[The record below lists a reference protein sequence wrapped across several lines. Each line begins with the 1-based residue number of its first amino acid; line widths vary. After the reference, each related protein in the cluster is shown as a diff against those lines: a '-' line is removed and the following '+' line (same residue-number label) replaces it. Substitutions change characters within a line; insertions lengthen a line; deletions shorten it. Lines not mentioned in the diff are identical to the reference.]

1 MKIRIENLFMMS
13 LILIAAGRVFC
24 RSPDLFIAGN
34 EPKTNFI
41 RARNEKVHTQRK
53 FVALLKERLL
63 KYSEHDELALG
74 ISYLTGNKDEL
85 TALQK
90 DNMVNVGVMH
100 LIAVSGTHLAIIAG
114 ILSLVFKHFSIISK
128 TYFVLIFCFIYAM
141 MIGIG
146 PSILRALVGL
156 VLMMTIKYFGR
167 NVSVYRITVMIIS
180 ICLIIRPEFV
190 KQIGFWLSVLAYFAI
205 VKIVPLATSYLY
217 GAKDDLK
224 DLYRRPGFLA
234 KSLISSIVISV
245 VTLPISLY
253 FFGKFTWLSILANIV
268 LLPSLPIVMGSVG
281 LIAVL
286 GDLLIFGISLE
297 KILIWPLKIHTHIIN
312 VLAEQ
317 ESSILDFP
325 KKKWWYFLIW
335 LVVFILIRFAE
346 KNIKIGYDDSKK
358 QERGAHDGDEVQK
371 LDTYIIKW
379 YKEIDLGGANGDQK
393 HGINQTLEKT

>member
-24 RSPDLFIAGN
+24 WSPDLFIAGN

-41 RARNEKVHTQRK
+41 RARNEKVYTQRK
-53 FVALLKERLL
+53 FFALLKERLL

-85 TALQK
+85 TTLQK
-90 DNMVNVGVMH
+90 DNMVNAGVMH

-114 ILSLVFKHFSIISK
+114 ILSLIFKHFSIISK

-141 MIGIG
+141 MIGVG

-167 NVSVYRITVMIIS
+167 NVSVYRVMAIIVS
-180 ICLIIRPEFV
+180 TCLIIRPEFV
-190 KQIGFWLSVLAYFAI
+190 KQIGFWFSVLAYFAI
-205 VKIVPLATSYLY
+205 VKIVPLATRYFY
-217 GAKDDLK
+217 GTKDGLK

-245 VTLPISLY
+245 VTLPIGLY
-253 FFGKFTWLSILANIV
+253 CFGKFTWLSILANIV

-281 LIAVL
+281 LIATF

-297 KILIWPLKIHTHIIN
+297 KILIWPLKIHTFVIN
-312 VLAEQ
+312 TLAEQ
-317 ESSILDFP
+317 ESFILELP

-335 LVVFILIRFAE
+335 LIVFGLIRFAE
-346 KNIKIGYDDSKK
+346 KNIEVGYNDGKK
-358 QERGAHDGDEVQK
+358 QERRAHDGDEVQK
-371 LDTYIIKW
+371 LDTYIIEW

-393 HGINQTLEKT
+393 HGVNQAFKKT

>member
-41 RARNEKVHTQRK
+41 RARNEKVYTQRK

-141 MIGIG
+141 MIGFS
-146 PSILRALVGL
+146 PFILRALVGL
-156 VLMMTIKYFGR
+156 ALMMTIKYFGR
-167 NVSVYRITVMIIS
+167 NVSVYRTTVVIVS

-205 VKIVPLATSYLY
+205 VKIVPLVTCYFY
-217 GAKDDLK
+217 GTKDELK

-234 KSLISSIVISV
+234 KSLTSSIVISV
-245 VTLPISLY
+245 ITLPISLY
-253 FFGKFTWLSILANIV
+253 FFGKFTWLSILANMV

-297 KILIWPLKIHTHIIN
+297 KILIWPLKIHTHVIN

-346 KNIKIGYDDSKK
+346 KNIKVGYDNSKK

-379 YKEIDLGGANGDQK
+379 YEEIDLGGANGDQK
-393 HGINQTLEKT
+393 HGVNQAFKKT

>member
-24 RSPDLFIAGN
+24 RSPDLFGVSNNSKASFTRMKVEKPSN
-34 EPKTNFI
+34 EQGFI
-41 RARNEKVHTQRK
+41 K
-53 FVALLKERLL
+53 LLKDKLL

-90 DNMVNVGVMH
+90 DNMKNVGVMH

-114 ILSLVFKHFSIISK
+114 VLSLIFKHFSIIGK

-141 MIGIG
+141 MIGVG

-167 NVSVYRITVMIIS
+167 NVSVYRVMAIIVS
-180 ICLIIRPEFV
+180 ACLIIRPEFV

-205 VKIVPLATSYLY
+205 VKIVPLITRYFY
-217 GAKDDLK
+217 GTKEELK

-245 VTLPISLY
+245 VTLPIGLY
-253 FFGKFTWLSILANIV
+253 CFGKFTWLSILANIV

-281 LIAVL
+281 LISVF
-286 GDLLIFGISLE
+286 GDLVIFGISLE
-297 KILIWPLKIHTHIIN
+297 KILIWPLKIHTFVIN
-312 VLAEQ
+312 TLAEQ
-317 ESSILDFP
+317 ESFILELP

-335 LVVFILIRFAE
+335 LIVFGLIRFTE
-346 KNIKIGYDDSKK
+346 KNIEVGYDDGKK
-358 QERGAHDGDEVQK
+358 QERRAHDGYEVQK

-393 HGINQTLEKT
+393 HGVNQALEKT

>member
-1 MKIRIENLFMMS
+1 MKIRIENLFIAS

-141 MIGIG
+141 MIGFS

-156 VLMMTIKYFGR
+156 ALMMTFRFI
-167 NVSVYRITVMIIS
+167 
-180 ICLIIRPEFV
+180 
-190 KQIGFWLSVLAYFAI
+190 
-205 VKIVPLATSYLY
+205 
-217 GAKDDLK
+217 
-224 DLYRRPGFLA
+224 
-234 KSLISSIVISV
+234 
-245 VTLPISLY
+245 
-253 FFGKFTWLSILANIV
+253 
-268 LLPSLPIVMGSVG
+268 
-281 LIAVL
+281 
-286 GDLLIFGISLE
+286 
-297 KILIWPLKIHTHIIN
+297 
-312 VLAEQ
+312 EQ
-317 ESSILDFP
+317 Q
-325 KKKWWYFLIW
+325 W
-335 LVVFILIRFAE
+335 
-346 KNIKIGYDDSKK
+346 
-358 QERGAHDGDEVQK
+358 
-371 LDTYIIKW
+371 
-379 YKEIDLGGANGDQK
+379 
-393 HGINQTLEKT
+393 

>member
-1 MKIRIENLFMMS
+1 MKIRIENLFIAS

-141 MIGIG
+141 MIGFS

-167 NVSVYRITVMIIS
+167 NVSVYRTTVIIVS

-205 VKIVPLATSYLY
+205 VKIVPLVTRYFY
-217 GAKDDLK
+217 GTRDDLK
-224 DLYRRPGFLA
+224 DFYRRPGFLA
-234 KSLISSIVISV
+234 KSLISSIIISV

-253 FFGKFTWLSILANIV
+253 FFGKFTWLSILANII

-281 LIAVL
+281 LIATF
-286 GDLLIFGISLE
+286 GDLVIFGVSLE
-297 KILIWPLKIHTHIIN
+297 KILIWPLKIHTFVIN
-312 VLAEQ
+312 TLAEQ
-317 ESSILDFP
+317 ESFILELP

-335 LVVFILIRFAE
+335 LIVFGLIRFTE
-346 KNIKIGYDDSKK
+346 KNIEVGYDDGKK
-358 QERGAHDGDEVQK
+358 QERRTHDGDEVQK
-371 LDTYIIKW
+371 LDTYIIEW
-379 YKEIDLGGANGDQK
+379 YKEIDLGGTNGDQK
-393 HGINQTLEKT
+393 NGVNQALEKT

>member
-13 LILIAAGRVFC
+13 LILIAGGRVFC
-24 RSPDLFIAGN
+24 RSPDLFGASEDGKVSFARMKVEKPSN
-34 EPKTNFI
+34 EQGFI
-41 RARNEKVHTQRK
+41 K
-53 FVALLKERLL
+53 LLKDKLL

-90 DNMVNVGVMH
+90 DNMKNVGVMH

-167 NVSVYRITVMIIS
+167 NVSVYRTTAMIVS

-205 VKIVPLATSYLY
+205 VKIVPLVTCYFY
-217 GAKDDLK
+217 GTKDELK

-234 KSLISSIVISV
+234 KSLTSSIVISV
-245 VTLPISLY
+245 ITLPISLY
-253 FFGKFTWLSILANIV
+253 FFGKFTWLSILANMV

-297 KILIWPLKIHTHIIN
+297 KILIWPLKIHTHVIN

-346 KNIKIGYDDSKK
+346 KNIKVGYNDGKK
-358 QERGAHDGDEVQK
+358 QERRAHDGDEVQK
-371 LDTYIIKW
+371 LDTYIIEW
-379 YKEIDLGGANGDQK
+379 YKEIDLGGTNGDQK
-393 HGINQTLEKT
+393 NGVNQALEKT

>member
-1 MKIRIENLFMMS
+1 MKIRIENLFIAS

-141 MIGIG
+141 MIGFS

-156 VLMMTIKYFGR
+156 ALMMTIKYFGR
-167 NVSVYRITVMIIS
+167 NVSVYRTTVVIVS

-205 VKIVPLATSYLY
+205 VKIVPLVTCYFY
-217 GAKDDLK
+217 GTKDELK

-234 KSLISSIVISV
+234 KSLTSSIVISV
-245 VTLPISLY
+245 ITLPISLY
-253 FFGKFTWLSILANIV
+253 FFGKFTWLSILANMV

-286 GDLLIFGISLE
+286 GDLVIFGISLE

-335 LVVFILIRFAE
+335 LVVFILVRFAE
-346 KNIKIGYDDSKK
+346 KNIKVGYNDGKK
-358 QERGAHDGDEVQK
+358 QERRAHDGDEVQK
-371 LDTYIIKW
+371 LDTYIIEW
-379 YKEIDLGGANGDQK
+379 YKEIDLGGTNGDQK
-393 HGINQTLEKT
+393 NGINQALEKT

>member
-24 RSPDLFIAGN
+24 RSPDLFGVSNNSKASFTRMKVEKPSN
-34 EPKTNFI
+34 EQGFI
-41 RARNEKVHTQRK
+41 K
-53 FVALLKERLL
+53 LLKDKLL

-90 DNMVNVGVMH
+90 ENMKNVGVMH

-114 ILSLVFKHFSIISK
+114 ILSLIFKHFSIIGK

-141 MIGIG
+141 MIGVG

-167 NVSVYRITVMIIS
+167 NASVYRVMTIIVS
-180 ICLIIRPEFV
+180 VCLIMRPEFV
-190 KQIGFWLSVLAYFAI
+190 GQIGFWLSVLAYFAI
-205 VKIVPLATSYLY
+205 VKIVPIAIRYFY
-217 GAKDDLK
+217 GSKEDLK
-224 DLYRRPGFLA
+224 DFYHSPGFLA

-253 FFGKFTWLSILANIV
+253 CFGKFTWLSILANII

-281 LIAVL
+281 LISVF
-286 GDLLIFGISLE
+286 GDLVIFGISLE
-297 KILIWPLKIHTHIIN
+297 KILIWPLKIHTFVIN
-312 VLAEQ
+312 TLAEQ
-317 ESSILDFP
+317 ESFILELP

-335 LVVFILIRFAE
+335 LIVFGLIRFAE
-346 KNIKIGYDDSKK
+346 KNIEVGYNDGKK
-358 QERGAHDGDEVQK
+358 QERRTHDGDEVQK

-379 YKEIDLGGANGDQK
+379 YKEIDLGGANGDQEN
-393 HGINQTLEKT
+393 GINQALEKT

>member
-24 RSPDLFIAGN
+24 RSPDLFGASEDGKASFARMKVEKPSN
-34 EPKTNFI
+34 EQGFI
-41 RARNEKVHTQRK
+41 K
-53 FVALLKERLL
+53 LLKDKLL

-90 DNMVNVGVMH
+90 DNMKNVGVMH
-100 LIAVSGTHLAIIAG
+100 LIAVSGAHLAIIAG
-114 ILSLVFKHFSIISK
+114 ILSLIFKHFSIISK
-128 TYFVLIFCFIYAM
+128 TYFVLI
-141 MIGIG
+141 
-146 PSILRALVGL
+146 ILRALVGL

-167 NVSVYRITVMIIS
+167 NVSVYRTTVVIVS

-205 VKIVPLATSYLY
+205 VKIVPLVTCYFY
-217 GAKDDLK
+217 GTKDELK

-234 KSLISSIVISV
+234 KSLTSSIVISV
-245 VTLPISLY
+245 ITLPISLY
-253 FFGKFTWLSILANIV
+253 FFGKFTWLSILANMV

-297 KILIWPLKIHTHIIN
+297 KILIWPLKIHTHVIN

-346 KNIKIGYDDSKK
+346 KNIKVGYDNSKK

-379 YKEIDLGGANGDQK
+379 YEEIDLGGANGDQK
-393 HGINQTLEKT
+393 HGVNQAFKKT

>member
-1 MKIRIENLFMMS
+1 MKIRIENLFIAS

-24 RSPDLFIAGN
+24 RSPNLFIAGN

-41 RARNEKVHTQRK
+41 RARNEKVYTQRK

-141 MIGIG
+141 MIGFS

-156 VLMMTIKYFGR
+156 ALMMTIKYFGR
-167 NVSVYRITVMIIS
+167 NVSVYRTTVVIVS

-190 KQIGFWLSVLAYFAI
+190 KQIGLWLSVLAYFAI
-205 VKIVPLATSYLY
+205 VKIVPLVTCYFY
-217 GAKDDLK
+217 GTKDELK

-234 KSLISSIVISV
+234 KSLTSSIVISV
-245 VTLPISLY
+245 ITLPISLY
-253 FFGKFTWLSILANIV
+253 FFGKFTWLSILANMV
-268 LLPSLPIVMGSVG
+268 LLSSLPIVMGSVG

-297 KILIWPLKIHTHIIN
+297 KILIWPLKIHTHVIN

-346 KNIKIGYDDSKK
+346 KNIKVGYDNSKK

-379 YKEIDLGGANGDQK
+379 YEEIDLGGANGDQK
-393 HGINQTLEKT
+393 HGVNQAFKKT

>member
-1 MKIRIENLFMMS
+1 MKIRIENLFIAS

-41 RARNEKVHTQRK
+41 RARNEKVYTQRK

-63 KYSEHDELALG
+63 KYSEHDEMALG

-141 MIGIG
+141 MIGFS

-156 VLMMTIKYFGR
+156 ALMMTIKYFGR
-167 NVSVYRITVMIIS
+167 NVSVYRTTVVIVS

-205 VKIVPLATSYLY
+205 VKIVPLVTCYFY
-217 GAKDDLK
+217 GTKDELK

-234 KSLISSIVISV
+234 KSLTSSIVISV
-245 VTLPISLY
+245 ITLPISLY
-253 FFGKFTWLSILANIV
+253 FFGKFTWLSILANMV

-286 GDLLIFGISLE
+286 GDLVIFGISLE
-297 KILIWPLKIHTHIIN
+297 KILIWPLKIHTHVIN

-335 LVVFILIRFAE
+335 LVVFILIRFTE
-346 KNIKIGYDDSKK
+346 KNIKVGYDNSKK

-379 YKEIDLGGANGDQK
+379 YEEIDLGGANGDQK
-393 HGINQTLEKT
+393 HGVNQAFKKT

>member
-24 RSPDLFIAGN
+24 RSPDLFGVSNNSKASFTRMKVEKPSN
-34 EPKTNFI
+34 EQGFI
-41 RARNEKVHTQRK
+41 K
-53 FVALLKERLL
+53 LLKDKLL

-90 DNMVNVGVMH
+90 DNMKNVGVMH

-114 ILSLVFKHFSIISK
+114 ALSLIFKHFSIIGK

-141 MIGIG
+141 MIGVG

-167 NVSVYRITVMIIS
+167 NVSVYRVMAIIVS
-180 ICLIIRPEFV
+180 ACLIIRPEFV

-205 VKIVPLATSYLY
+205 VKIVPLITRYFY
-217 GAKDDLK
+217 GTKEELK

-245 VTLPISLY
+245 VTLPIGLY
-253 FFGKFTWLSILANIV
+253 CFGKFTWLSILANIV

-281 LIAVL
+281 LISVF
-286 GDLLIFGISLE
+286 GDLVIFGISLE
-297 KILIWPLKIHTHIIN
+297 KILIWPLKIHTFVIN
-312 VLAEQ
+312 TLAEQ
-317 ESSILDFP
+317 ESFILELP

-335 LVVFILIRFAE
+335 LIVFGLIRFTE
-346 KNIKIGYDDSKK
+346 KNIEVGYDDGKK
-358 QERGAHDGDEVQK
+358 QERRAHDGYEVQK

-393 HGINQTLEKT
+393 HGVNQALEKT

>member
-1 MKIRIENLFMMS
+1 MKIRIENLFIAS

-41 RARNEKVHTQRK
+41 RARNEKVYTQRK

-90 DNMVNVGVMH
+90 DNMVNAGVMH

-114 ILSLVFKHFSIISK
+114 ILSLIFKHFSIISK

-141 MIGIG
+141 MIGVG

-167 NVSVYRITVMIIS
+167 NVSVYRVMAIIVS
-180 ICLIIRPEFV
+180 TCLIIRPEFV

-205 VKIVPLATSYLY
+205 VKIVPLATRYFY
-217 GAKDDLK
+217 GTKDGLK

-245 VTLPISLY
+245 VTLPIGLY
-253 FFGKFTWLSILANIV
+253 CFGKFTWLSILANIV

-297 KILIWPLKIHTHIIN
+297 KILIWPLKIHTHVIN

-346 KNIKIGYDDSKK
+346 KNIKVGYDNSKK

-379 YKEIDLGGANGDQK
+379 YEEIDLGGANGDQK
-393 HGINQTLEKT
+393 HGVNQAFKKT

>member
-1 MKIRIENLFMMS
+1 MKIRIENLFIAS

-41 RARNEKVHTQRK
+41 RARNEKVYTQRK

-141 MIGIG
+141 MIGFS

-156 VLMMTIKYFGR
+156 ALMMTIKYFGR
-167 NVSVYRITVMIIS
+167 NVSVYRTTVVIVS

-205 VKIVPLATSYLY
+205 VKIVPLVTCYFY
-217 GAKDDLK
+217 GTKDELK

-245 VTLPISLY
+245 VTLPIGLY
-253 FFGKFTWLSILANIV
+253 CFGKFTWLSILANIV

-286 GDLLIFGISLE
+286 GDLVIFGISLE

-325 KKKWWYFLIW
+325 KKKRWYFLIW
-335 LVVFILIRFAE
+335 LVVFILVRFAE
-346 KNIKIGYDDSKK
+346 KNIKVGYNDGKK
-358 QERGAHDGDEVQK
+358 QERRAHDGDEVQK
-371 LDTYIIKW
+371 LDTYIIEW
-379 YKEIDLGGANGDQK
+379 YKEIDLGGTNGDQK
-393 HGINQTLEKT
+393 NGVNQALEKT

>member
-1 MKIRIENLFMMS
+1 MKIRIENLFIAS

-41 RARNEKVHTQRK
+41 RARNEKVYTQRK

-141 MIGIG
+141 MIGFS

-156 VLMMTIKYFGR
+156 ALMMTIKYFGR
-167 NVSVYRITVMIIS
+167 NVSVYRTTVVIVS

-205 VKIVPLATSYLY
+205 VKIVPLVTCYFY
-217 GAKDDLK
+217 GTKDELK

-245 VTLPISLY
+245 VTLPIGLY
-253 FFGKFTWLSILANIV
+253 CFGKFTWLSILANIV

-335 LVVFILIRFAE
+335 LVVFILVRFAE
-346 KNIKIGYDDSKK
+346 KNIKVGYNDGKK
-358 QERGAHDGDEVQK
+358 QERRAHDGDEVQK

-379 YKEIDLGGANGDQK
+379 YKEIDLGGTNGDQK
-393 HGINQTLEKT
+393 NGVNQALEKT

>member
-1 MKIRIENLFMMS
+1 MKIRIENLFIAS

-90 DNMVNVGVMH
+90 DNMKNVSVMH

-141 MIGIG
+141 MIGFS

-156 VLMMTIKYFGR
+156 ALMMTIKYFGR
-167 NVSVYRITVMIIS
+167 NVSVYRTTVVIVS

-205 VKIVPLATSYLY
+205 VKIVPLVTCYFY
-217 GAKDDLK
+217 GTKDELK

-234 KSLISSIVISV
+234 KSLTSSIVISV
-245 VTLPISLY
+245 ITLPISLY
-253 FFGKFTWLSILANIV
+253 FFGKFTWLSILANMV

-281 LIAVL
+281 LISVF
-286 GDLLIFGISLE
+286 GDLVIFGISLE
-297 KILIWPLKIHTHIIN
+297 KILIWPLKIHTFVIN
-312 VLAEQ
+312 TLAEQ
-317 ESSILDFP
+317 ESFILELP

-335 LVVFILIRFAE
+335 LIVFGLIRFAE
-346 KNIKIGYDDSKK
+346 KNIEVGYNDGKK
-358 QERGAHDGDEVQK
+358 QERRTHDGDEVQK
-371 LDTYIIKW
+371 LDAYIIKW
-379 YKEIDLGGANGDQK
+379 YKEIDLGGANGDQEN
-393 HGINQTLEKT
+393 GINQALEKT

>member
-24 RSPDLFIAGN
+24 RSPDLFGVSDNSKVSFTRMKVEKPSN
-34 EPKTNFI
+34 EQSFI
-41 RARNEKVHTQRK
+41 K
-53 FVALLKERLL
+53 LLKNKLL

-90 DNMVNVGVMH
+90 ENIKNVGVMH

-114 ILSLVFKHFSIISK
+114 ILSLIFKHFSIIGK

-141 MIGIG
+141 MIGLS

-156 VLMMTIKYFGR
+156 VLIMTIKYFGR
-167 NVSVYRITVMIIS
+167 NVSVYRVMVIIVS
-180 ICLIIRPEFV
+180 VCLIIRPEFV
-190 KQIGFWLSVLAYFAI
+190 NQIGFWLSVLAYFAI
-205 VKIVPLATSYLY
+205 VKIVPLVTCYFY
-217 GAKDDLK
+217 GTKDELK

-234 KSLISSIVISV
+234 KSLTSSIVISV
-245 VTLPISLY
+245 ITLPISLY
-253 FFGKFTWLSILANIV
+253 FFGKFTWLSILANMV

-297 KILIWPLKIHTHIIN
+297 KILIWPLKIHTHVIN

-346 KNIKIGYDDSKK
+346 KNIKVGYDNSKK

-379 YKEIDLGGANGDQK
+379 YEEIDLGGTNGDQK
-393 HGINQTLEKT
+393 NGVNQALEKT

>member
-24 RSPDLFIAGN
+24 RSPDLFGVSNNSKASFTRMKVEKPPN
-34 EPKTNFI
+34 EQGFI
-41 RARNEKVHTQRK
+41 K
-53 FVALLKERLL
+53 LLKDKLL

-90 DNMVNVGVMH
+90 DNMKNVGVMH

-114 ILSLVFKHFSIISK
+114 ILSLIFKHFSIISK

-141 MIGIG
+141 MIGVG

-156 VLMMTIKYFGR
+156 VLMMLIKYFGR
-167 NVSVYRITVMIIS
+167 NVSVYRVMTIIVCT
-180 ICLIIRPEFV
+180 CLIIRPEFV
-190 KQIGFWLSVLAYFAI
+190 KQIGFWLSVLAYFSI
-205 VKIVPLATSYLY
+205 IKIVPSATRYFY
-217 GAKDDLK
+217 GTKEELK
-224 DLYRRPGFLA
+224 DFYRRPGFLA

-253 FFGKFTWLSILANIV
+253 CFGKFTWLSILANII

-286 GDLLIFGISLE
+286 GDLVIFGISLE

-346 KNIKIGYDDSKK
+346 KNIKVGYDNSKK

-379 YKEIDLGGANGDQK
+379 YEEIDLGGANGDQK
-393 HGINQTLEKT
+393 HGVNQAFKKT

>member
-1 MKIRIENLFMMS
+1 MKIRIENLFIAG

-24 RSPDLFIAGN
+24 RSPDLFRVSDNSKAS
-34 EPKTNFI
+34 FI
-41 RARNEKVHTQRK
+41 RMKGEKPSNEQS
-53 FVALLKERLL
+53 FINLLKDKLL

-90 DNMVNVGVMH
+90 ENMKNVGVMH

-114 ILSLVFKHFSIISK
+114 VLSLIFKHFSIIGK

-141 MIGIG
+141 MIGVG

-167 NVSVYRITVMIIS
+167 NVSVYRVMTIIVCT
-180 ICLIIRPEFV
+180 CLIIRPEFI

-205 VKIVPLATSYLY
+205 VKIVPLITRYFY
-217 GAKDDLK
+217 GTKKELK

-245 VTLPISLY
+245 ATLPISLY
-253 FFGKFTWLSILANIV
+253 CFGKFTWLSILANII

-281 LIAVL
+281 LISVF
-286 GDLLIFGISLE
+286 GDLVIFGISLE
-297 KILIWPLKIHTHIIN
+297 KILIWPLKIHTFVIN
-312 VLAEQ
+312 TLAEQ
-317 ESSILDFP
+317 ESFILEFP

-346 KNIKIGYDDSKK
+346 KNIKVGYDNSKK

-379 YKEIDLGGANGDQK
+379 YEEIDLGGANGDQK
-393 HGINQTLEKT
+393 HGVNQAFKKT

>member
-1 MKIRIENLFMMS
+1 MKIRIENLFIAS

-41 RARNEKVHTQRK
+41 RARNEKVYTQRK

-141 MIGIG
+141 MIGFS

-156 VLMMTIKYFGR
+156 ALMMTIKYFGR
-167 NVSVYRITVMIIS
+167 NVSVYRTTVVIVS

-190 KQIGFWLSVLAYFAI
+190 KQIGFCLSVLAYFAI
-205 VKIVPLATSYLY
+205 VKIVPLVTCYFY
-217 GAKDDLK
+217 GTKDELK

-234 KSLISSIVISV
+234 KSLTSSIVISV
-245 VTLPISLY
+245 ITLPISLY
-253 FFGKFTWLSILANIV
+253 FFGKFTWLSILANMV

-297 KILIWPLKIHTHIIN
+297 KILIWPLKIHTHVIN

-346 KNIKIGYDDSKK
+346 KNIEVGYNDGKK
-358 QERGAHDGDEVQK
+358 QERRTHDGDEVQK

-379 YKEIDLGGANGDQK
+379 YKEIDLGGANGDQEN
-393 HGINQTLEKT
+393 GINQALEKT

>member
-24 RSPDLFIAGN
+24 RSPDLFGASEDGKASFARMKVEKPSN
-34 EPKTNFI
+34 EQGFI
-41 RARNEKVHTQRK
+41 K
-53 FVALLKERLL
+53 LLKDKLL

-90 DNMVNVGVMH
+90 DNMKNVGVMH

-114 ILSLVFKHFSIISK
+114 ILSLIFKHFSIISK

-141 MIGIG
+141 MIGVG

-167 NVSVYRITVMIIS
+167 NVSVYRVMTIIVCT
-180 ICLIIRPEFV
+180 CLIIRPEFV

-205 VKIVPLATSYLY
+205 VKIVPLVTCYFY
-217 GAKDDLK
+217 GIKDELK

-234 KSLISSIVISV
+234 KSLTSSIVISV
-245 VTLPISLY
+245 ITLPISLY
-253 FFGKFTWLSILANIV
+253 FFGKFTWLSILANMV

-297 KILIWPLKIHTHIIN
+297 KILIWPLKIHTHVIN

-346 KNIKIGYDDSKK
+346 KNIKVGYNDGKK
-358 QERGAHDGDEVQK
+358 QERRTHDGDEVQK
-371 LDTYIIKW
+371 LDAYIIKW
-379 YKEIDLGGANGDQK
+379 YKEIDLGGANGDQEN
-393 HGINQTLEKT
+393 GINQALEKT

>member
-1 MKIRIENLFMMS
+1 MKIRIENLFIAS

-41 RARNEKVHTQRK
+41 RARNEKVYTQRK

-63 KYSEHDELALG
+63 KYSEYDELALG

-141 MIGIG
+141 MISFS

-156 VLMMTIKYFGR
+156 ALMMTIKYFGR
-167 NVSVYRITVMIIS
+167 NVSVYRTTVVIVS

-205 VKIVPLATSYLY
+205 VKIVPLVTCYFY
-217 GAKDDLK
+217 GTKDELK

-234 KSLISSIVISV
+234 KSLTSSIVISV
-245 VTLPISLY
+245 ITLPISLY

-346 KNIKIGYDDSKK
+346 KNIKVGYDNSKK

-379 YKEIDLGGANGDQK
+379 YEEIDLGGANGDQK
-393 HGINQTLEKT
+393 HGVNQAFKKT

>member
-24 RSPDLFIAGN
+24 RSPDLFGVSNNSKASFTRMKVEKPPN
-34 EPKTNFI
+34 EQGFI
-41 RARNEKVHTQRK
+41 K
-53 FVALLKERLL
+53 LLKDKLL

-90 DNMVNVGVMH
+90 DNMKNVGVMH

-114 ILSLVFKHFSIISK
+114 ILSLIFKHFSIIGK

-141 MIGIG
+141 MIGVG

-167 NVSVYRITVMIIS
+167 NVSVYRVMVIIVS
-180 ICLIIRPEFV
+180 ACLIIRPEFV
-190 KQIGFWLSVLAYFAI
+190 NQIGFWLSVLAYFAI
-205 VKIVPLATSYLY
+205 VEIVPLATSYLY
-217 GAKDDLK
+217 ATKDDLK

-245 VTLPISLY
+245 ITLPISLY
-253 FFGKFTWLSILANIV
+253 FFGKFTWLSILANMV

-297 KILIWPLKIHTHIIN
+297 KILIWPLKIHTHVIN

-346 KNIKIGYDDSKK
+346 KNIKVGYDNSKK

-379 YKEIDLGGANGDQK
+379 YEEIDLGGANGDQK
-393 HGINQTLEKT
+393 HGVNQAFKKT

>member
-1 MKIRIENLFMMS
+1 MKIRIENLFIAS

-41 RARNEKVHTQRK
+41 RARNEKVYTQRK

-141 MIGIG
+141 MIGFS

-156 VLMMTIKYFGR
+156 ALMMTIKYFGR
-167 NVSVYRITVMIIS
+167 NVSVYRTTVVIVS

-205 VKIVPLATSYLY
+205 VKIVPLVTCYFY
-217 GAKDDLK
+217 GTKDELK

-234 KSLISSIVISV
+234 KSLTSSIVISV
-245 VTLPISLY
+245 ITLPISLY

-335 LVVFILIRFAE
+335 LVVFILVRFAE
-346 KNIKIGYDDSKK
+346 KNIKVGYNDGKK
-358 QERGAHDGDEVQK
+358 QERRAHDGDEVQK
-371 LDTYIIKW
+371 LDTYIIEW
-379 YKEIDLGGANGDQK
+379 YKEIDLGGTNGDQK
-393 HGINQTLEKT
+393 NGVNQALEKT

>member
-41 RARNEKVHTQRK
+41 RARNEKVYTQRK

-128 TYFVLIFCFIYAM
+128 TYFLLIFCFIYAM
-141 MIGIG
+141 MIGFS

-156 VLMMTIKYFGR
+156 ALMMTIKYFGR
-167 NVSVYRITVMIIS
+167 NVSVYRTTVVVVS

-205 VKIVPLATSYLY
+205 VKIVPLVTCYFY
-217 GAKDDLK
+217 GTKDELK

-234 KSLISSIVISV
+234 KSLTSSIVISV
-245 VTLPISLY
+245 ITLPISLY
-253 FFGKFTWLSILANIV
+253 FFGKFTWLSILANMV

-297 KILIWPLKIHTHIIN
+297 KILIWPLKIHTHVIN

-346 KNIKIGYDDSKK
+346 KNIKVGYDNSKK

-379 YKEIDLGGANGDQK
+379 YEEIDLGGANGDQK
-393 HGINQTLEKT
+393 HGVNQAFKKT

>member
-1 MKIRIENLFMMS
+1 MKIRIENLFIAS

-41 RARNEKVHTQRK
+41 RARNEKVYTQRK

-74 ISYLTGNKDEL
+74 ISYLAGNKDEL

-90 DNMVNVGVMH
+90 DNMVNAGVMH

-114 ILSLVFKHFSIISK
+114 ILSLIFKHFSIISK

-141 MIGIG
+141 MIGVG

-167 NVSVYRITVMIIS
+167 NVSVYRVMVIIVS
-180 ICLIIRPEFV
+180 VCLIIRPEFV
-190 KQIGFWLSVLAYFAI
+190 NQIGFWLSVLAYFAI
-205 VKIVPLATSYLY
+205 VKIVPLVTCYFY
-217 GAKDDLK
+217 GTKDELK

-234 KSLISSIVISV
+234 KSLTSSIVISV
-245 VTLPISLY
+245 ITLPISLY
-253 FFGKFTWLSILANIV
+253 FFGKFTWLSILANMV

-297 KILIWPLKIHTHIIN
+297 KILIWPLKIHTHVIN

-346 KNIKIGYDDSKK
+346 KNIKVGYDNSKK

-379 YKEIDLGGANGDQK
+379 YEEIDLGGANGDQK
-393 HGINQTLEKT
+393 HGVNQALEKT

>member
-1 MKIRIENLFMMS
+1 MKIRIENLFIAS

-41 RARNEKVHTQRK
+41 RARNEKVYTQRK

-141 MIGIG
+141 MIGFS

-156 VLMMTIKYFGR
+156 ALMMTIKYFGR
-167 NVSVYRITVMIIS
+167 NVSVYRTTVVIVS

-205 VKIVPLATSYLY
+205 VKIVPLVTCYFY
-217 GAKDDLK
+217 GTKDELK

-234 KSLISSIVISV
+234 KSLTSSIVISV
-245 VTLPISLY
+245 ITLPISLY
-253 FFGKFTWLSILANIV
+253 FFGKFTWLSILANMV

-335 LVVFILIRFAE
+335 LVVFILVRFAE
-346 KNIKIGYDDSKK
+346 KNIKVGYNDGKK
-358 QERGAHDGDEVQK
+358 QERRAHDGDEVQK
-371 LDTYIIKW
+371 LDTYIIEW
-379 YKEIDLGGANGDQK
+379 YKEIDLGGTNGDQK
-393 HGINQTLEKT
+393 NGVNQALEKT

>member
-1 MKIRIENLFMMS
+1 MKIRIENLFIAS

-100 LIAVSGTHLAIIAG
+100 LIAVSGTHLAIIAAV
-114 ILSLVFKHFSIISK
+114 LSLIFKHFSIIGK
-128 TYFVLIFCFIYAM
+128 AYFILIYCFIYAM
-141 MIGIG
+141 MIDVG

-156 VLMMTIKYFGR
+156 VLMMLIKYFGR
-167 NVSVYRITVMIIS
+167 NVSVYRVMTIMICT
-180 ICLIIRPEFV
+180 CLIIRPEFV
-190 KQIGFWLSVLAYFAI
+190 KQIGFWLSVLAYFSI
-205 VKIVPLATSYLY
+205 IKIVPSATRYFY
-217 GAKDDLK
+217 GTKEELK
-224 DLYRRPGFLA
+224 DFYRRPGFLA

-253 FFGKFTWLSILANIV
+253 CFGKFTWLSILANIIS
-268 LLPSLPIVMGSVG
+268 LPSLPIVMGSVG
-281 LIAVL
+281 LISVF
-286 GDLLIFGISLE
+286 GDLVIFGISLE
-297 KILIWPLKIHTHIIN
+297 KILIWPLKIHTFVIN
-312 VLAEQ
+312 TLAEQ
-317 ESSILDFP
+317 ESFILELP

-335 LVVFILIRFAE
+335 LIVFGLIRFAE
-346 KNIKIGYDDSKK
+346 KNIEVGYNDGKK
-358 QERGAHDGDEVQK
+358 QERRTHDGDEVQK

-379 YKEIDLGGANGDQK
+379 YKEIDLGGANGDQEN
-393 HGINQTLEKT
+393 GINQALEKT

>member
-1 MKIRIENLFMMS
+1 MKIRIENLFIAS

-41 RARNEKVHTQRK
+41 RARNEKVYTQRK

-141 MIGIG
+141 MIGFS

-156 VLMMTIKYFGR
+156 ALMMTIKYFGR
-167 NVSVYRITVMIIS
+167 NVSVYRVMAIIVS
-180 ICLIIRPEFV
+180 ACLIIRPEFV

-205 VKIVPLATSYLY
+205 VKIVPLATRYFY
-217 GAKDDLK
+217 GTKDGLK
-224 DLYRRPGFLA
+224 DFYRRPGFLA

-245 VTLPISLY
+245 ATLPISLY
-253 FFGKFTWLSILANIV
+253 CFGKFTWLSILANII

-281 LIAVL
+281 LIAVF
-286 GDLLIFGISLE
+286 GDLVIFGISLE
-297 KILIWPLKIHTHIIN
+297 KILIWPLKIHTFVIN
-312 VLAEQ
+312 TLAEQ
-317 ESSILDFP
+317 ESFILEFP

-335 LVVFILIRFAE
+335 LIVFGLIRFAE
-346 KNIKIGYDDSKK
+346 KNIEVGYDDGKK
-358 QERGAHDGDEVQK
+358 QERRTHDGDEVQK

-393 HGINQTLEKT
+393 HGVNQAFKKT

>member
-41 RARNEKVHTQRK
+41 RARNEKVHIQRK

-141 MIGIG
+141 MIGFS
-146 PSILRALVGL
+146 PSILRALIGL
-156 VLMMTIKYFGR
+156 VLMMTMKYFGR
-167 NVSVYRITVMIIS
+167 NVSIYRTTVVIVS

-205 VKIVPLATSYLY
+205 VKIVALATRYFY
-217 GAKDDLK
+217 GTKEELK
-224 DLYRRPGFLA
+224 DFYRRPGFLA

-253 FFGKFTWLSILANIV
+253 CFGKFTWLSILANII

-281 LIAVL
+281 LISVF
-286 GDLLIFGISLE
+286 GDLVLFGISLE
-297 KILIWPLKIHTHIIN
+297 KILIWPLKIHTFVIN
-312 VLAEQ
+312 TLAEQ
-317 ESSILDFP
+317 ESFILELP

-335 LVVFILIRFAE
+335 LIVFGLIRFAE
-346 KNIKIGYDDSKK
+346 KNIEVGYDNSKK

-379 YKEIDLGGANGDQK
+379 YEEIDLGGANGDQK
-393 HGINQTLEKT
+393 HGVNQAFKKT

>member
-1 MKIRIENLFMMS
+1 MKIRIENLFIAS

-41 RARNEKVHTQRK
+41 RARNEKVYTQRK

-141 MIGIG
+141 MIGVG

-167 NVSVYRITVMIIS
+167 NVSVYRTTEMIVS

-190 KQIGFWLSVLAYFAI
+190 NQIGFWLSVLAYFSI
-205 VKIVPLATSYLY
+205 IKIVPSATRYFY
-217 GAKDDLK
+217 GTKEELK
-224 DLYRRPGFLA
+224 DFYRRPGFLV

-245 VTLPISLY
+245 ITLPISLY

-335 LVVFILIRFAE
+335 LVVFILVRFAE
-346 KNIKIGYDDSKK
+346 KNIKVGYNDGKK
-358 QERGAHDGDEVQK
+358 QERRAHDGDEVQK
-371 LDTYIIKW
+371 LDTYIIEW
-379 YKEIDLGGANGDQK
+379 YKEIDLGDTNGDQK
-393 HGINQTLEKT
+393 NGVNQALEKT